1 MSTLIISLPL
11 SAGDDTTRYEHV
23 LTPDGQTAAAH
34 AVAGARLLP
43 DVGRGTDEIVA
54 VVPAQATSW
63 HKVALPKGVGPR
75 SPRLRAVLQSLLE
88 ERLLDEAEDLHLA
101 IEPGV
106 SAGQPAWV
114 TVCDKTWLR
123 QHLQL
128 LEAAGRPVTRVVPEF
143 SPHTDPLRL
152 QVLEEA
158 GQPQLVMSGQGVE
171 GGVERLPLTP
181 GALAFALSGADLPA
195 QSEVLAEPVL
205 AEKAEEVLQT
215 KVELQQR
222 PQRLVR
228 AAQTSWD
235 MAQFD
240 LASTGRTRT
249 LKRAA
254 AVTQAFRHAP
264 QWRAARWGVGMLLVA
279 NLAGLNALAWKEQA
293 AWQSKRSD
301 IQNTLT
307 RTFPAVKVVVDAPV
321 QMAREVAALR
331 QATGAPSSRDLEAI
345 LGAMGAALPAGK
357 SVTGIEFSAGEAR
370 LKGLA
375 LNAAEAAS
383 LTAKLKT
390 LGYAARTEGDS
401 LLIKPE
407 PGR

>member
-1 MSTLIISLPL
+1 
-11 SAGDDTTRYEHV
+11 
-23 LTPDGQTAAAH
+23 
-34 AVAGARLLP
+34 
-43 DVGRGTDEIVA
+43 
-54 VVPAQATSW
+54 
-63 HKVALPKGVGPR
+63 
-75 SPRLRAVLQSLLE
+75 
-88 ERLLDEAEDLHLA
+88 
-101 IEPGV
+101 
-106 SAGQPAWV
+106 
-114 TVCDKTWLR
+114 
-123 QHLQL
+123 
-128 LEAAGRPVTRVVPEF
+128 
-143 SPHTDPLRL
+143 
-152 QVLEEA
+152 
-158 GQPQLVMSGQGVE
+158 VE

-383 LTAKLKT
+383 VTAKLKT